1 MIPQTQK
8 IELPFL
14 QQILLFL
21 ISGYV
26 LEQSWNVGLSHL
38 FHLPDVQYKSTICLL
53 ISLYILAK
61 TVSVAISG
69 FWVEIDVVNVT
80 PPQQENPPNDPPS
93 PPATT

>member
-14 QQILLFL
+14 QQIVLFL

-26 LEQSWNVGLSHL
+26 LQQSWNVGLSHL
-38 FHLPDVQYKSTICLL
+38 FHLPEVQYKSTICLL
-53 ISLYILAK
+53 ICLYILAK
-61 TVSVAISG
+61 TVSVAING

-80 PPQQENPPNDPPS
+80 PTNNSNNE
-93 PPATT
+93 PPAPPVTT